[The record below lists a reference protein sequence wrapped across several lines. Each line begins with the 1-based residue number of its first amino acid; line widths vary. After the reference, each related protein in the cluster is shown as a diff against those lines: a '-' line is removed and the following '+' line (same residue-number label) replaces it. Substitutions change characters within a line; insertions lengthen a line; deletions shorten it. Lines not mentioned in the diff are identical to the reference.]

1 MRTKLIFTL
10 ILPALSFAS
19 CQKQLVAPAPLLREE
34 SGPQL
39 KAEPSY
45 INVPVSIPYKGIED
59 ALEKSQ
65 GKNLYTDDS
74 YDNNNKDGIKIKV
87 SKKGAFDFRG
97 YKEYIRIT
105 LPLSIWFSGRWEA
118 CDFCPAVESSTDFDA
133 NITFTSRL
141 ALNMDWKLATQTE
154 ATSFEV
160 TRDPYIKVGPL
171 NINARKV
178 VEYALRENL
187 KDLAKTID
195 TELQSG
201 FDLKKH
207 AEDTWKQLQKPM
219 LADSAYNAWIR
230 FAPEEFILAPI
241 QCGKEDVTING
252 ALLTGISTS
261 LGAMPNVPLKPLPG
275 ITFKEKNDNAFR
287 VELAIEIPFTE
298 ATAIARRELK
308 DTIFPITKKKQI
320 KIDDVEI
327 FGKAGEVFIKVKT
340 SGSLRSIIF
349 LKGTPA
355 YDDATRELYLNN
367 FDYELQS
374 KQALVKAASWL
385 LKSTVRSRMAK
396 AFRYPM
402 DEDYAAARA
411 AMDSYLADYTYKD
424 LFNVKGKINS
434 LKVKGVSSD
443 DEKIYAVFYTDGNAR
458 VKMLNLN
465 W

>member
-10 ILPALSFAS
+10 GILLLAGSS
-19 CQKQLVAPAPLLREE
+19 CQKQLVAPAPVLKTET
-34 SGPQL
+34 GPAL
-39 KAEPSY
+39 AAEPSY

-65 GKNLYTDDS
+65 GKNLYVDDS
-74 YDNNNKDGIKIKV
+74 YDNNDKDGIKV
-87 SKKGAFDFRG
+87 RVTKKGAFDFRG
-97 YKEYIRIT
+97 YKEYVRIT
-105 LPLSIWFSGRWEA
+105 LPLSIWFSGRWIA

-141 ALNMDWKLATQTE
+141 ALSMDWKLATQTE
-154 ATSFEV
+154 ASAFEV
-160 TRDPYIKVGPL
+160 VRDPYIKVGPL
-171 NINARKV
+171 TINARKV

-195 TELQSG
+195 TELQKG

-241 QCGKEDVTING
+241 QCSKDELTISG
-252 ALLTGISTS
+252 ALRTGIITS
-261 LGAMPNVPLKPLPG
+261 LGPMPSVPLKPLPG
-275 ITFKEKNDNAFR
+275 ITLREKNENTFR
-287 VELAIEIPFTE
+287 VELAIEIPFSE

-308 DTIFPITKKKQI
+308 DTIFPVTKKKFI
-320 KIDDVEI
+320 KIDDLEI

-340 SGSLRSIIF
+340 SGSLRSVIF
-349 LKGTPA
+349 LKGFPA
-355 YDDATRELYLNN
+355 YDENTRELYLAS

-374 KQALVKAASWL
+374 RQTLVKAASWL
-385 LKSTVRSRMAK
+385 LKSTVRNRMAK

-402 DEDYAAARA
+402 DDDYTAAKA
-411 AMDSYLADYTYKD
+411 AMEAYLSDYTYKD
-424 LFNVKGKINS
+424 IFSVKGRINS
-434 LKVKGVSSD
+434 LKIKGVSCD

-458 VKMLNLN
+458 VKMLNLG